1 MIKLSDGKIGFREF
15 ASLITFAIG
24 IKLTD
29 TTPTFLFQSGGN
41 AGWLI
46 PVISYMILMLVMIVM
61 FSVLKNNPGKG
72 LMELIFELTGP
83 VGGFL
88 IGALLFAIILAV
100 TVLNSRSYV
109 GIVNTMVYQRTPTPI
124 LFLILIAAA
133 GYIAILGLEAIGRV
147 AWVIFPYAFT
157 IFILLFFLVWEYID
171 WLHLFPI
178 AGPGVPRLLKE
189 SLIHTSIFGEIFY
202 LLALVPYVRT
212 FTDFRKASV
221 IGFSL
226 SIFNIVLS
234 TVVYVAVFDYPAV
247 RYLAFP
253 FQQLTRVAQFGQVIT
268 HVESIF
274 LFFWLMCS
282 VVHFAVY
289 LYLVSFFFAQTLRI
303 RKMKSLV
310 LPFAGLVF
318 VLGLIPENAVVV
330 NRFRGILIEWA
341 SLLYLVLPF
350 ILWMLDK
357 RKRRHAH

>member
-1 MIKLSDGKIGFREF
+1 MIKCSDGKLGFREF

-41 AGWLI
+41 AGWLMPI
-46 PVISYMILMLVMIVM
+46 ISYIILMLVMSVM

-72 LMELIFELTGP
+72 LIELIFELTGP

-88 IGALLFAIILAV
+88 IGALLFAILLAI
-100 TVLNSRSYV
+100 TALNSRSYV
-109 GIVNTMVYQRTPTPI
+109 SIVNTMVYQRTPTPI
-124 LFLILIAAA
+124 LLLILVAAA

-147 AWVIFPYAFT
+147 AWLIFPYAFT
-157 IFILLFFLVWEYID
+157 IFILLFFLSWEYID

-178 AGPGVPRLLKE
+178 AGTGVPRLLKE
-189 SLIHTSIFGEIFY
+189 GLIHTSVFGEILY

-212 FTDFRKASV
+212 FKDFRKASV

-226 SIFNIVLS
+226 SIVNIVLAMA
-234 TVVYVAVFDYPAV
+234 VYLAVFDYPAV
-247 RYLAFP
+247 RDLAFP
-253 FQQLTRVAQFGQVIT
+253 FQQLTRAAQFGQVIT

-289 LYLVSFFFAQTLRI
+289 LYLVSFFFARTLRL
-303 RKMKSLV
+303 RKCKSFV

-330 NRFRGILIEWA
+330 NRFRGMLIEGA
-341 SLLYLVLPF
+341 SVLYIVLPL

-357 RKRRHAH
+357 QKRRHAQ